1 MIFSVQRFLEDHFE
15 RRGLEDVDQYAIQV
29 ANVVE
34 RLGLRARNLSI
45 GMRQSVIEFS
55 E

>member
-1 MIFSVQRFLEDHFE
+1 VAEWSFFAFLAFVVV
-15 RRGLEDVDQYAIQV
+15 GLDAFKARDFAALAQ
-29 ANVVE
+29 
-34 RLGLRARNLSI
+34 RNLSI

>member
-1 MIFSVQRFLEDHFE
+1 MAKEAAILRSELFPVAEQAIGL
-15 RRGLEDVDQYAIQV
+15 GLES
-29 ANVVE
+29 
-34 RLGLRARNLSI
+34 RNLSI